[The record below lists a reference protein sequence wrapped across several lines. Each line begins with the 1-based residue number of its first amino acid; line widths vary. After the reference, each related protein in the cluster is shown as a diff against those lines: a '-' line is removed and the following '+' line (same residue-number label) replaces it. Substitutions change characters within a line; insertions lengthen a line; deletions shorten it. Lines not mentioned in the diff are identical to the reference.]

1 MPAKADI
8 LARLQRDILLLQ
20 GIKSPSLHAVEE
32 NGLGRIN
39 DAFPNG
45 VFPRSALHEFFCTSQ
60 EGATAS
66 MAFISGLISALVK
79 SKGVVLWISSART
92 LFPPALKAFG
102 IDPEQ
107 VIFLELQR
115 EKEVAWAV
123 EEALKCRSLSAV
135 VGEMQELSFT
145 ASRRYQLAIE
155 QSGVGC
161 FVIRRNPKNRTT
173 ASVTR
178 WQVETISSGQPDD
191 LPGVG
196 HPRWQV
202 SLLKVRNGK
211 PGSWDVEWVKGSFH
225 SVSKLAVLHR
235 EAQKKTG

>member
-20 GIKSPSLHAVEE
+20 GIKSPSLQPVDET
-32 NGLGRIN
+32 GLGRIN
-39 DAFPNG
+39 EAFPHG

-60 EGATAS
+60 ESATAS
-66 MAFISGLISALVK
+66 MAFISGIVSALTK
-79 SKGVVLWISSART
+79 SKGVVMWISSSRRI
-92 LFPPALKAFG
+92 FPPALNAFG
-102 IDPEQ
+102 IQPGQ
-107 VIFLELQR
+107 VIFLELQK

-135 VGEMQELSFT
+135 IGEMQELSFT

-178 WQVETISSGQPDD
+178 WQVETIRSGQPDD

-196 HPRWQV
+196 YPRWQV

-211 PGSWDVEWVKGSFH
+211 PGSWNVEWVKGAFRT
-225 SVSKLAVLHR
+225 VSKLAILHR